1 MRPILICALLLFGLS
16 GAAPEPEYAMPSS
29 EKLHAVNRTGALV
42 EIESSVDRTDHLGLA
57 ALEPDILRVEA
68 VKRQDD
74 HGLKLTPASADVDI
88 PLGDTR
94 SGDTQS
100 FGDTQSGNTHAN
112 SVTNQT
118 GQPSL
123 DELCNA
129 LFTSAQNNDLPV
141 PFFANLLWQESRLR
155 ADDVSKKGAQ
165 GIAQF
170 MPQVATETGLA
181 NPFDPMQA
189 IPASARFLQKLR
201 LQFGNLGFV
210 AAAYNAGA
218 HRVIE
223 WLENRASL
231 PRETRVY
238 VVRVTGLSADTW
250 RNMPIDNDA
259 LTFVQH
265 LPCRSLP
272 AFANVE
278 QQQMLQKPPTQQMQ
292 QALLDQAK
300 VAEDERAEAAD
311 KAVAAP
317 TAHSPRNSAGED
329 KQASENK
336 HASESKHAD
345 ESKRAAEEKHA
356 NETRHGDENKR
367 VAEGKRADEIKH
379 AAEQKHAGESKHADE
394 SKHVG
399 ESKHADDGKRATEGK
414 HAEDNKRLAEDKR
427 ERARDEAH
435 GSTHDDRHPAKSE
448 ESHAPRGAHEK
459 HKSA

>member
-1 MRPILICALLLFGLS
+1 MRPILIFAFLLIGLS
-16 GAAPEPEYAMPSS
+16 GARAAPEPEYATPSS

-42 EIESSVDRTDHLGLA
+42 EIESSVDRMDRLGLA

-68 VKRQDD
+68 VKPQD

-94 SGDTQS
+94 SDNTQS
-100 FGDTQSGNTHAN
+100 FGDTQSGNTHAK
-112 SVTNQT
+112 SATNQT

-123 DELCNA
+123 DDLCNA

-181 NPFDPMQA
+181 DPFDPMQA

-250 RNMPIDNDA
+250 RSMPIDNDA

-272 AFANVE
+272 AFADVE
-278 QQQMLQKPPTQQMQ
+278 QQQMLQKPPTQQVQ

-300 VAEDERAEAAD
+300 VADDERAETTDKAAA
-311 KAVAAP
+311 AVAA
-317 TAHSPRNSAGED
+317 RSARKSGED
-329 KQASENK
+329 KQT
-336 HASESKHAD
+336 SESKHAD
-345 ESKRAAEEKHA
+345 ESKRAAEDKHA
-356 NETRHGDENKR
+356 NETRRGDESRR
-367 VAEGKRADEIKH
+367 VAEGKRADESKR
-379 AAEQKHAGESKHADE
+379 AAEEKRAGESKHADN
-394 SKHVG
+394 
-399 ESKHADDGKRATEGK
+399 GKRAAEGK
-414 HAEDNKRLAEDKR
+414 HADENKRLAEDKR
-427 ERARDEAH
+427 ERAHDQAH

-448 ESHAPRGAHEK
+448 DSHAPRGAREK